1 MSLLKLLWTRVDDLQ
16 RRTGVRWTLTAAV
29 SVLLLAAFGWLFITG
44 SSLQRDRR
52 AIVLALAG
60 ANLTR
65 GDAAAVDFV
74 NGGIVQVDG
83 RTFGGPA
90 FAEKARGLYD
100 AEGNLRSPFTAAQ
113 LLLTDRTPR
122 FVPPFLLEQTDTVI
136 LVGVA
141 AIGASVLAIW
151 TGLFPHLILT
161 MLGAV
166 ALAIPFILR
175 GELAWSI
182 AIVTAA
188 FLCFAFA
195 LLTSGAALALGRASP
210 TFAIASNVLR
220 EAMRLRIAIFFV
232 GLLLIALPLI
242 PLWINLNEPLR
253 YQVQSYL
260 SRSVGLLFLLAAI
273 MTVLLSCA
281 TVAFEIRDRQIW
293 QLMTKPVARVHYL
306 VGKWLGIV
314 TLNVILVV
322 IGGLAIFVQVR
333 SISTRPAQDAAD
345 AQAVVEQV
353 LVARQGSYPIYE
365 RLSPEALREVV
376 ERRINSDPILMSEI
390 EDGTKSE
397 TEVKRELVRDVINEH
412 AASQRTIPAG
422 QERTFEFRGLGLAKR
437 LGAPVTLRYSFD
449 IGRIDP
455 HEVHQ
460 VMFKFGDGMFSQR
473 NFVPAQPHV
482 MTIQPEDALKVIG
495 EDGVLR
501 LTIENASYRETE
513 QGLERVP
520 GIGPLV
526 FKADALEALYRVDSF
541 EPNFIRALL
550 VQLIK
555 LAFLAML
562 GVCAATILSFSVATL
577 LSFTVLTIGSLAP
590 FLGMSLDEY
599 RVKEDAP
606 LLWQM
611 VQHGVRG
618 VASASEWTLRAFG
631 EISPTQ
637 QLVEGRLIA
646 WETVVGAFLV
656 LGVVWSGAVFLAG
669 FAAFRRKEL
678 AVYSGN
684 T

>member
-1 MSLLKLLWTRVDDLQ
+1 MSLLKLLWTRVQDLE
-16 RRTGVRWTLTAAV
+16 RRTGVRWTLTGVV
-29 SVLLLAAFGWLFITG
+29 SVLLIALFGWIFVTG

-52 AIVLALAG
+52 AIVITLAG
-60 ANLTR
+60 ANLAR
-65 GDAAAVDFV
+65 GDAAASDFA
-74 NGGIVQVDG
+74 NSGIVQVEG
-83 RTFGGPA
+83 RTFGGSQ
-90 FAEKARGLYD
+90 FAEKARALYD
-100 AEGNLRSPFTAAQ
+100 SEGNLRSPFTAAQ
-113 LLLTDRTPR
+113 MLLADRTPT

-136 LVGVA
+136 LLGCA

-161 MLGAV
+161 LVGSV
-166 ALAIPFILR
+166 LLTIPFILR
-175 GELAWSI
+175 GELAWAI
-182 AIVTAA
+182 ALVSAV

-232 GLLLIALPLI
+232 GLLLVALPLI
-242 PLWINLNEPLR
+242 PLWISVNEPLR

-293 QLMTKPVARVHYL
+293 QLMTKPVARLQYL
-306 VGKWLGIV
+306 IGKWLGIV
-314 TLNVILVV
+314 TLNAILIM

-333 SISTRPAQDAAD
+333 SISTRSAQDAAD

-353 LVARQGSYPIYE
+353 LVARQGSYPVYE
-365 RLSPEALREVV
+365 RLSPDALREVV
-376 ERRINSDPILMSEI
+376 EERINSDPILMSEI
-390 EDGTKSE
+390 KDGTKSE

-412 AASQRTIPAG
+412 ATSQRTIPAG
-422 QERTFEFRGLGLAKR
+422 QERTYEFRGLGLARK

-455 HEVHQ
+455 HEVHP

-501 LTIENASYRETE
+501 LTIENAGYVEGE

-520 GIGPLV
+520 GIGPII

-599 RVKEDAP
+599 SVKQDAP
-606 LLWQM
+606 MLWQV
-611 VQHGVRG
+611 VQHGVKG
-618 VASASEWTLRAFG
+618 IASASEWLLRAFG

-646 WETVVGAFLV
+646 WDSVFSAFLV
-656 LGVVWSGAVFLAG
+656 LGVVWSGVVFLAG